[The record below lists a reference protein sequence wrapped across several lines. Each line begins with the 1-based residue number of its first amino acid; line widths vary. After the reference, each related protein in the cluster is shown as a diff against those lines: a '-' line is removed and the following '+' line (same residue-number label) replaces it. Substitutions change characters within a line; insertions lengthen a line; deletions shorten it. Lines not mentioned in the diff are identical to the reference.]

1 MLQDGICLK
10 VECYFDVF
18 QIHMKMQS
26 ERLTSERS
34 EGAGAAA
41 PAVRYTS
48 FPSQTA
54 DDLGFH
60 TDIYTSCKPPI
71 GMSCMV

>member
-34 EGAGAAA
+34 A

-54 DDLGFH
+54 ADLGFH
-60 TDIYTSCKPPI
+60 TAIYTSCKPPI
-71 GMSCMV
+71 GISRIV